1 MSYNISTG
9 IYENEFE
16 LNSLITN
23 NANAIQLIEIVNNEQ
38 QITIDNSVSDILD
51 IETCNVIQ
59 QGLITSLQ
67 SEILDVQ
74 TCNVN
79 QQNFIDAFNS
89 DLTDIKTCNV
99 IQQGLITTLQTDF
112 SNINYDIDLLT
123 TDDIL
128 EGTNKYSQWTET
140 GNNIYYNDGNVGIG
154 IASPL
159 HKLHLVGNT
168 CMKVGN
174 RSEVYFEDNN
184 YDNADGGGITLRTSL
199 NPTNGSIFAVRSS
212 GQAARLWVGQ
222 DLTSVAYN
230 DFCAGYIGTNGL
242 EATIS
247 RYNFIVKYATGS
259 VGIGITDPQHKLD
272 VVGDANITGTYKING
287 TPIDTDVIGQ
297 GTTNLYSQWTT
308 AGNVIYYNN
317 GNVGIGTTVPDSIL
331 HLSKKN
337 SVEGTTPNTFTGYH
351 NLTEYLRFVSKGDPQ
366 DVNAISVGFKLGQDS
381 TTNASPNGRVD
392 ICANQNANANNDYGG
407 IPNKTIASFIGNG
420 NVGIGTTDPITNLHV
435 KEKAYIGND
444 VSGSLGPPTIS
455 VLGGQG
461 SRLILFKGTTTK
473 VPYSIGVENYT
484 LWYASPFTHKWYNN
498 TNISMTL
505 NENGNLGIGTSDPK
519 TILNIVKA
527 GDPRLRITGID
538 DNDTA
543 GIQLLENT
551 NDSTTFGTELVYDGI
566 NNKFNINMFAGN
578 INTRLTILRAN
589 GNVGIGSTNP
599 QAKLHCQGTILTA
612 TDGDNFNN
620 EKTNIYF
627 CRADRPTPL
636 NDRHHYITSKTNGS
650 GLSNDNFI
658 NFYIDDGTTA
668 NGTSH
673 NKTLSI
679 TGTGV
684 DISGSLTLSGPIYN
698 EYQSRSLGVGTKW
711 IRIGEYYE
719 RCNCKFTVHYAGV
732 GVHDLLE
739 IEVKWRFGATTKGE
753 CLIFKTCNSYVG
765 TSDYFS
771 NIYIQNFETSY
782 SNRRYIWVKYT
793 TTINTSITL
802 YAHLERYDQFSDQEA
817 KLNDLSTVSQ
827 LTPTGGTNFT
837 IKDGVIQTVNY
848 NHEISDGNL
857 TISGN
862 VGIGTTAPSCSLT
875 INTEAVHKNS
885 YNHSEAQLLLTHT
898 ATRTSSTTLNDPKK
912 ILHLSREGTSSQS
925 YAAKAS
931 FSLSRYENNS
941 TNSRTRLDL
950 TLAHESYD
958 DVNVLTVLS
967 SGNVG
972 IGKTNPTS
980 KLHVYG
986 DILSDWGSGKTVQ
999 LATPGGQPGFIIC
1012 GNATD
1017 SYSRFDISNHAVGT
1031 TGNRYFR
1038 MGFNGD
1044 TFPLVIRKGGNVG
1057 IGTTTPSAKL
1067 HVNGNVRCDGAIT
1080 LGIGFTRHLQI
1091 GKWYIYQAS
1100 AAYSGDPYGDLDQ
1113 NDLVFSY
1120 RATGTNIQDE
1130 GLGWVQY
1137 NDRNI
1142 DFIDYTGQHRAV
1154 SKNKNLYDTKY
1165 VGYIISSTGLFKDLN
1180 SKYKNQN
1187 RNTNINSALPYVD
1200 LSNKVQDKACFG
1212 VLSDSE
1218 EDNKRTY
1225 HSAGVFKSSYKMNK
1239 GDKRIIINSLGEG
1252 SIWISNYNG
1261 NIGNGDYIT
1270 TSPIP
1275 GIGMRQNSDSLK
1287 NYSVAKATCS
1297 VDFNNIQSYPLEKV
1311 KQEYI
1316 YTSNIKAVESNIEII
1331 EPLSNLAYYSNVD
1344 ENSNMVITSNYEFSS
1359 NVIKTETINVSNLVI
1374 NSNLENCLDSNGD
1387 LIYEI
1392 QYDENSN
1399 IIYESEYEIKY
1410 IDIQGNILDIDQYDS
1425 NIHYIMCFIGCTYHC
1440 G

>member
-1 MSYNISTG
+1 MRFNGDDDVGHIQCIKRSNVSSYPLKF
-9 IYENEFE
+9 Y
-16 LNSLITN
+16 
-23 NANAIQLIEIVNNEQ
+23 
-38 QITIDNSVSDILD
+38 
-51 IETCNVIQ
+51 
-59 QGLITSLQ
+59 
-67 SEILDVQ
+67 
-74 TCNVN
+74 
-79 QQNFIDAFNS
+79 
-89 DLTDIKTCNV
+89 
-99 IQQGLITTLQTDF
+99 
-112 SNINYDIDLLT
+112 
-123 TDDIL
+123 
-128 EGTNKYSQWTET
+128 
-140 GNNIYYNDGNVGIG
+140 
-154 IASPL
+154 AS
-159 HKLHLVGNT
+159 K
-168 CMKVGN
+168 
-174 RSEVYFEDNN
+174 
-184 YDNADGGGITLRTSL
+184 
-199 NPTNGSIFAVRSS
+199 
-212 GQAARLWVGQ
+212 
-222 DLTSVAYN
+222 
-230 DFCAGYIGTNGL
+230 
-242 EATIS
+242 
-247 RYNFIVKYATGS
+247 YNFEV
-259 VGIGITDPQHKLD
+259 
-272 VVGDANITGTYKING
+272 
-287 TPIDTDVIGQ
+287 
-297 GTTNLYSQWTT
+297 
-308 AGNVIYYNN
+308 
-317 GNVGIGTTVPDSIL
+317 
-331 HLSKKN
+331 
-337 SVEGTTPNTFTGYH
+337 
-351 NLTEYLRFVSKGDPQ
+351 
-366 DVNAISVGFKLGQDS
+366 
-381 TTNASPNGRVD
+381 
-392 ICANQNANANNDYGG
+392 
-407 IPNKTIASFIGNG
+407 
-420 NVGIGTTDPITNLHV
+420 
-435 KEKAYIGND
+435 
-444 VSGSLGPPTIS
+444 
-455 VLGGQG
+455 
-461 SRLILFKGTTTK
+461 
-473 VPYSIGVENYT
+473 
-484 LWYASPFTHKWYNN
+484 
-498 TNISMTL
+498 
-505 NENGNLGIGTSDPK
+505 
-519 TILNIVKA
+519 
-527 GDPRLRITGID
+527 
-538 DNDTA
+538 
-543 GIQLLENT
+543 
-551 NDSTTFGTELVYDGI
+551 
-566 NNKFNINMFAGN
+566 
-578 INTRLTILRAN
+578 

-862 VGIGTTAPSCSLT
+862 VGIGTTAPSCRLT
-875 INTEAVHKNS
+875 VNTEAVHKNS

-1130 GLGWVQY
+1130 GLGWIQY

-1261 NIGNGDYIT
+1261 NIENGDYIT
-1270 TSPIP
+1270 TSPIS
-1275 GIGMRQNSDSLK
+1275 GIGQKQSDDLLH
-1287 NYSVAKATCS
+1287 NYTVAKATCS
-1297 VDFNNIQSYPLEKV
+1297 VNFNNIQSYPLEKV

-1316 YTSNIKAVESNIEII
+1316 YTSNIKVVESNIEII
-1331 EPLSNLAYYSNVD
+1331 EPLSNLAYYSNAD
-1344 ENSNMVITSNYEFSS
+1344 ENSNVVITSNYEFFS
-1359 NVIKTETINVSNLVI
+1359 NVIKTETINVSNLI
-1374 NSNLENCLDSNGD
+1374 ITSNLENCLDSNGD

-1410 IDIQGNILDIDQYDS
+1410 IKLDGTIIDYDQYDS

>member
-1 MSYNISTG
+1 MRFNGDDDVGHIQCIKRSNVSSYPLKF
-9 IYENEFE
+9 Y
-16 LNSLITN
+16 
-23 NANAIQLIEIVNNEQ
+23 
-38 QITIDNSVSDILD
+38 
-51 IETCNVIQ
+51 
-59 QGLITSLQ
+59 
-67 SEILDVQ
+67 
-74 TCNVN
+74 
-79 QQNFIDAFNS
+79 
-89 DLTDIKTCNV
+89 
-99 IQQGLITTLQTDF
+99 
-112 SNINYDIDLLT
+112 
-123 TDDIL
+123 
-128 EGTNKYSQWTET
+128 
-140 GNNIYYNDGNVGIG
+140 
-154 IASPL
+154 AS
-159 HKLHLVGNT
+159 K
-168 CMKVGN
+168 
-174 RSEVYFEDNN
+174 
-184 YDNADGGGITLRTSL
+184 
-199 NPTNGSIFAVRSS
+199 
-212 GQAARLWVGQ
+212 
-222 DLTSVAYN
+222 
-230 DFCAGYIGTNGL
+230 
-242 EATIS
+242 
-247 RYNFIVKYATGS
+247 YNFEV
-259 VGIGITDPQHKLD
+259 
-272 VVGDANITGTYKING
+272 
-287 TPIDTDVIGQ
+287 
-297 GTTNLYSQWTT
+297 
-308 AGNVIYYNN
+308 
-317 GNVGIGTTVPDSIL
+317 
-331 HLSKKN
+331 
-337 SVEGTTPNTFTGYH
+337 
-351 NLTEYLRFVSKGDPQ
+351 
-366 DVNAISVGFKLGQDS
+366 
-381 TTNASPNGRVD
+381 
-392 ICANQNANANNDYGG
+392 
-407 IPNKTIASFIGNG
+407 
-420 NVGIGTTDPITNLHV
+420 
-435 KEKAYIGND
+435 
-444 VSGSLGPPTIS
+444 
-455 VLGGQG
+455 
-461 SRLILFKGTTTK
+461 
-473 VPYSIGVENYT
+473 
-484 LWYASPFTHKWYNN
+484 
-498 TNISMTL
+498 
-505 NENGNLGIGTSDPK
+505 
-519 TILNIVKA
+519 
-527 GDPRLRITGID
+527 
-538 DNDTA
+538 
-543 GIQLLENT
+543 
-551 NDSTTFGTELVYDGI
+551 
-566 NNKFNINMFAGN
+566 
-578 INTRLTILRAN
+578 

-862 VGIGTTAPSCSLT
+862 VGIGTTAPSCRLT
-875 INTEAVHKNS
+875 VNTEAVHKNS

-1130 GLGWVQY
+1130 GLGWIQY

-1261 NIGNGDYIT
+1261 NIENGDYIT
-1270 TSPIP
+1270 TSPIS
-1275 GIGMRQNSDSLK
+1275 GIGQKQSDDLLH
-1287 NYSVAKATCS
+1287 NYTVAKATCS
-1297 VDFNNIQSYPLEKV
+1297 VNFNNIQSYPLEKV

-1316 YTSNIKAVESNIEII
+1316 YTSNIKVVESNIEII
-1331 EPLSNLAYYSNVD
+1331 EPLSNLAYYSNAD
-1344 ENSNMVITSNYEFSS
+1344 ENSNVVITSNYEFFS
-1359 NVIKTETINVSNLVI
+1359 NVIKTETINVSNLI
-1374 NSNLENCLDSNGD
+1374 ITSNLENCLDSNGD

-1410 IDIQGNILDIDQYDS
+1410 IKLDGTIIDYDQYDS
-1425 NIHYIMCFIGCTYHC
+1425 NVDFIMAFIGCTYHC

>member
-259 VGIGITDPQHKLD
+259 VGIGTTDPITNLHVKEKAYIGNDVSGSLGPPTISVLGGQGSRLILFKGTTTKVPYSIGIENYTLWYASPFTHKWYNNTNISMTLDENGNLGIGTAAPDAKLD
-272 VVGDANITGTYKING
+272 VVGDINITGTYKING

-420 NVGIGTTDPITNLHV
+420 NVGIGTTDP
-435 KEKAYIGND
+435 
-444 VSGSLGPPTIS
+444 
-455 VLGGQG
+455 
-461 SRLILFKGTTTK
+461 
-473 VPYSIGVENYT
+473 
-484 LWYASPFTHKWYNN
+484 
-498 TNISMTL
+498 
-505 NENGNLGIGTSDPK
+505 K

-527 GDPRLRITGID
+527 GDPRLRISGID
-538 DNDTA
+538 YDDTA

-551 NDSTTFGTELVYDGI
+551 NDALSYGTELVYDGD
-566 NNKFNINMFAGN
+566 NNKFNINMFAGSTQ
-578 INTRLTILRAN
+578 TRLTILRVN

-862 VGIGTTAPSCSLT
+862 VGIGTTAPPCNLT
-875 INTEAVHKNS
+875 VNTEAVHKNS

-912 ILHLSREGTSSQS
+912 ILHLSREGTSGQA

-950 TLAHESYD
+950 TLAHQSYD

-972 IGKTNPTS
+972 IGKTNPS
-980 KLHVYG
+980 AKLHVYG

-1012 GNATD
+1012 GAATN
-1017 SYSRFDISNHAVGT
+1017 SYSRFDISNHADGT

-1057 IGTTTPSAKL
+1057 IATNTPSAKL

-1261 NIGNGDYIT
+1261 NIENGDYL
-1270 TSPIP
+1270 TSSDIP
-1275 GIGMRQNSDSLK
+1275 GIAMRQNSEFLA
-1287 NYSVAKATCS
+1287 NYTVAKATCS

-1316 YTSNIKAVESNIEII
+1316 YTSNIKVEESNIEII

-1374 NSNLENCLDSNGD
+1374 TSNLENCLDSNDD
-1387 LIYEI
+1387 LIYQI
-1392 QYDENSN
+1392 QYDEYSN
-1399 IIYESEYEIKY
+1399 IIYEPEYEIKY
-1410 IDIQGNILDIDQYDS
+1410 IKLDGTIIDYDQYDS
-1425 NIHYIMCFIGCTYHC
+1425 NVDFIMAFIGCTYHC

>member
-259 VGIGITDPQHKLD
+259 VGIG
-272 VVGDANITGTYKING
+272 
-287 TPIDTDVIGQ
+287 
-297 GTTNLYSQWTT
+297 
-308 AGNVIYYNN
+308 
-317 GNVGIGTTVPDSIL
+317 
-331 HLSKKN
+331 
-337 SVEGTTPNTFTGYH
+337 
-351 NLTEYLRFVSKGDPQ
+351 
-366 DVNAISVGFKLGQDS
+366 
-381 TTNASPNGRVD
+381 
-392 ICANQNANANNDYGG
+392 
-407 IPNKTIASFIGNG
+407 
-420 NVGIGTTDPITNLHV
+420 TTDPITNLHV

-473 VPYSIGVENYT
+473 VPYSIGIENYT

-505 NENGNLGIGTSDPK
+505 DENGNLGIGTAAPDAK
-519 TILNIVKA
+519 LDVV
-527 GDPRLRITGID
+527 GDINITGTYKINGTPID
-538 DNDTA
+538 TDVIGQGTTNLYSQWTTA
-543 GIQLLENT
+543 GNVIYYNNGNVGIGTTTPANKLDVNGDFSVNRTTDAWSTSPNPGIYMRFNGDDDVGHIQCIKRSNVSSYPL
-551 NDSTTFGTELVYDGI
+551 
-566 NNKFNINMFAGN
+566 KFYASKYNFEV
-578 INTRLTILRAN
+578 

-668 NGTSH
+668 TGTSH

-862 VGIGTTAPSCSLT
+862 VGIGTTAPSCRLT
-875 INTEAVHKNS
+875 VNTEAVHKNS

-1130 GLGWVQY
+1130 GLGWIQY

-1261 NIGNGDYIT
+1261 NIENGDYIT
-1270 TSPIP
+1270 TSPIS
-1275 GIGMRQNSDSLK
+1275 GIGQKQSDDLLH
-1287 NYSVAKATCS
+1287 NYTVAKATCS
-1297 VDFNNIQSYPLEKV
+1297 VNFNNIQSYPLEKV

-1316 YTSNIKAVESNIEII
+1316 YTSNIKVVESNIEII
-1331 EPLSNLAYYSNVD
+1331 EPLSNLAYYSNAD
-1344 ENSNMVITSNYEFSS
+1344 ENSNVVITSNYEFFS
-1359 NVIKTETINVSNLVI
+1359 NVIKTETINVSNLI
-1374 NSNLENCLDSNGD
+1374 ITSNLENCLDSNGD

-1410 IDIQGNILDIDQYDS
+1410 IKLDGTIIDYDQYDS

>member
-259 VGIGITDPQHKLD
+259 VGIG
-272 VVGDANITGTYKING
+272 
-287 TPIDTDVIGQ
+287 
-297 GTTNLYSQWTT
+297 
-308 AGNVIYYNN
+308 
-317 GNVGIGTTVPDSIL
+317 
-331 HLSKKN
+331 
-337 SVEGTTPNTFTGYH
+337 
-351 NLTEYLRFVSKGDPQ
+351 
-366 DVNAISVGFKLGQDS
+366 
-381 TTNASPNGRVD
+381 
-392 ICANQNANANNDYGG
+392 
-407 IPNKTIASFIGNG
+407 
-420 NVGIGTTDPITNLHV
+420 TTDPITNLHV

-473 VPYSIGVENYT
+473 VPYSIGIENYT

-505 NENGNLGIGTSDPK
+505 DENGNLGIGTAAPDAK
-519 TILNIVKA
+519 LDVV
-527 GDPRLRITGID
+527 GDINITGTYKINGTPID
-538 DNDTA
+538 TDVIGQGTTNLYSQWTTA
-543 GIQLLENT
+543 GNVIYYNNGNVGIGTTTPANKLDVNGDFSVNRTTDAWSTSPNPGIYMRFNGDDDVGHIQCIKRSNVSSYPL
-551 NDSTTFGTELVYDGI
+551 
-566 NNKFNINMFAGN
+566 KFYASKYNFEV
-578 INTRLTILRAN
+578 

-862 VGIGTTAPSCSLT
+862 VGIGTTAPSCRLT
-875 INTEAVHKNS
+875 VNTEAVHKNS

-1130 GLGWVQY
+1130 GLGWIQY

-1261 NIGNGDYIT
+1261 NIENGDYIT
-1270 TSPIP
+1270 TSPIS
-1275 GIGMRQNSDSLK
+1275 GIGQKQSDDLLH
-1287 NYSVAKATCS
+1287 NYTVAKATCS
-1297 VDFNNIQSYPLEKV
+1297 VNFNNIQSYPLEKV

-1316 YTSNIKAVESNIEII
+1316 YTSNIKVVESNIEII
-1331 EPLSNLAYYSNVD
+1331 EPLSNLAYYSNAD
-1344 ENSNMVITSNYEFSS
+1344 ENSNVVITSNYEFFS
-1359 NVIKTETINVSNLVI
+1359 NVIKTETINVSNLI
-1374 NSNLENCLDSNGD
+1374 ITSNLENCLDSNGD

-1410 IDIQGNILDIDQYDS
+1410 IKLDGTIIDYDQYDS

>member
-259 VGIGITDPQHKLD
+259 VGIG
-272 VVGDANITGTYKING
+272 
-287 TPIDTDVIGQ
+287 
-297 GTTNLYSQWTT
+297 
-308 AGNVIYYNN
+308 
-317 GNVGIGTTVPDSIL
+317 
-331 HLSKKN
+331 
-337 SVEGTTPNTFTGYH
+337 
-351 NLTEYLRFVSKGDPQ
+351 
-366 DVNAISVGFKLGQDS
+366 
-381 TTNASPNGRVD
+381 
-392 ICANQNANANNDYGG
+392 
-407 IPNKTIASFIGNG
+407 
-420 NVGIGTTDPITNLHV
+420 TTDPITNLHV

-473 VPYSIGVENYT
+473 VPYSIGIENYT

-505 NENGNLGIGTSDPK
+505 DENGNLGIGTAAPDAK
-519 TILNIVKA
+519 LDVV
-527 GDPRLRITGID
+527 GDINITGTYKINGTPID
-538 DNDTA
+538 TDVIGQGTTNLYSQWTTA
-543 GIQLLENT
+543 GNVIYYNNGNVGIGTTAPANKLDVNGDFSVNRTTDAWSTSPNPGIYMRFNGDDDVGHIQCIKRSNVSSYPL
-551 NDSTTFGTELVYDGI
+551 
-566 NNKFNINMFAGN
+566 KFYASKYNFEV
-578 INTRLTILRAN
+578 

-668 NGTSH
+668 TGTSH

-862 VGIGTTAPSCSLT
+862 VGIGTTAPSCRLT
-875 INTEAVHKNS
+875 VNTEAVHKNS

-1261 NIGNGDYIT
+1261 NIENGDYIT
-1270 TSPIP
+1270 TSPIS
-1275 GIGMRQNSDSLK
+1275 GIGQKQSDDLLH
-1287 NYSVAKATCS
+1287 NYTVAKATCS
-1297 VDFNNIQSYPLEKV
+1297 VNFNNIQSYPLEKV

-1316 YTSNIKAVESNIEII
+1316 YTSNIKVVESNIEII
-1331 EPLSNLAYYSNVD
+1331 EPLSNLAYYSNAD
-1344 ENSNMVITSNYEFSS
+1344 ENSNVVITSNYEFFS
-1359 NVIKTETINVSNLVI
+1359 NVIKTETINVSNLI
-1374 NSNLENCLDSNGD
+1374 ITSNLENCLDSNGD

-1410 IDIQGNILDIDQYDS
+1410 IKLDGTIIDYDQYDS

>member
-259 VGIGITDPQHKLD
+259 VGIG
-272 VVGDANITGTYKING
+272 
-287 TPIDTDVIGQ
+287 
-297 GTTNLYSQWTT
+297 
-308 AGNVIYYNN
+308 
-317 GNVGIGTTVPDSIL
+317 
-331 HLSKKN
+331 
-337 SVEGTTPNTFTGYH
+337 
-351 NLTEYLRFVSKGDPQ
+351 
-366 DVNAISVGFKLGQDS
+366 
-381 TTNASPNGRVD
+381 
-392 ICANQNANANNDYGG
+392 
-407 IPNKTIASFIGNG
+407 
-420 NVGIGTTDPITNLHV
+420 TTDPITNLHV

-473 VPYSIGVENYT
+473 VPYSIGIENYT

-505 NENGNLGIGTSDPK
+505 DENGNLGIGTAAPDAK
-519 TILNIVKA
+519 LDVV
-527 GDPRLRITGID
+527 GDINITGTYKINGTPID
-538 DNDTA
+538 TDVIGQGTTNLYSQWTTA
-543 GIQLLENT
+543 GNVIYYNNGNVGIGTTAPANKLDVNGDFSVNRTTDAWSTSPNPGIYMRFNGDDDVGHIQCIKRSNVSSYPL
-551 NDSTTFGTELVYDGI
+551 
-566 NNKFNINMFAGN
+566 KFYASKYNFEV
-578 INTRLTILRAN
+578 

-668 NGTSH
+668 TGTSH

-950 TLAHESYD
+950 TLAHQSYD

-1130 GLGWVQY
+1130 GLGWIQY

-1261 NIGNGDYIT
+1261 NIENGDYIT
-1270 TSPIP
+1270 TSPIS
-1275 GIGMRQNSDSLK
+1275 GIGQKQSDDLLH
-1287 NYSVAKATCS
+1287 NYTVAKATCS
-1297 VDFNNIQSYPLEKV
+1297 VNFNNIQSYPLEKV

-1316 YTSNIKAVESNIEII
+1316 YTSNIKVVESNIEII
-1331 EPLSNLAYYSNVD
+1331 EPLSNLAYYSNAD
-1344 ENSNMVITSNYEFSS
+1344 ENSNVVITSNYEFFS
-1359 NVIKTETINVSNLVI
+1359 NVIKTETINVSNLI
-1374 NSNLENCLDSNGD
+1374 ITSNLENCLDSNGD

-1410 IDIQGNILDIDQYDS
+1410 IKLDGTIIDYDQYDS

>member
-259 VGIGITDPQHKLD
+259 VGIG
-272 VVGDANITGTYKING
+272 
-287 TPIDTDVIGQ
+287 
-297 GTTNLYSQWTT
+297 
-308 AGNVIYYNN
+308 
-317 GNVGIGTTVPDSIL
+317 
-331 HLSKKN
+331 
-337 SVEGTTPNTFTGYH
+337 
-351 NLTEYLRFVSKGDPQ
+351 
-366 DVNAISVGFKLGQDS
+366 
-381 TTNASPNGRVD
+381 
-392 ICANQNANANNDYGG
+392 
-407 IPNKTIASFIGNG
+407 
-420 NVGIGTTDPITNLHV
+420 TTDPITNLHV

-473 VPYSIGVENYT
+473 VPYSIGIENYT

-505 NENGNLGIGTSDPK
+505 DENGNLGIGTAAPDAK
-519 TILNIVKA
+519 LDVV
-527 GDPRLRITGID
+527 GDINITGTYKINGTPID
-538 DNDTA
+538 TDVIGQGTTNLYSQWTTA
-543 GIQLLENT
+543 GNVIYYNNGNVGIGTTTPANKLDVNGDFSVNRTTDAWSTSPNPGIYMRFNGDDDVGHIQCIKRSNVSSYPL
-551 NDSTTFGTELVYDGI
+551 
-566 NNKFNINMFAGN
+566 KFYASKYNFEV
-578 INTRLTILRAN
+578 

-862 VGIGTTAPSCSLT
+862 VGIGTTAPSCRLT
-875 INTEAVHKNS
+875 VNTEAVHKNS

-972 IGKTNPTS
+972 IGKTNPTA

-1012 GNATD
+1012 GAATN
-1017 SYSRFDISNHAVGT
+1017 SYSRFDISNHADGT

-1057 IGTTTPSAKL
+1057 IGTITPSEKL

-1091 GKWYIYQAS
+1091 GKWYIYQAA

-1252 SIWISNYNG
+1252 AIWVSNYNG
-1261 NIGNGDYIT
+1261 NIENGDYL
-1270 TSPIP
+1270 TSSDIP
-1275 GIGMRQNSDSLK
+1275 GIAMRQNSEFLA
-1287 NYSVAKATCS
+1287 NYTVAKATCS

-1316 YTSNIKAVESNIEII
+1316 YTSNIKVEESNIEII
-1331 EPLSNLAYYSNVD
+1331 EPLSNLAYYSNAD
-1344 ENSNMVITSNYEFSS
+1344 ENSNVVITSNYEFFS
-1359 NVIKTETINVSNLVI
+1359 NVIKTETINVSNLI
-1374 NSNLENCLDSNGD
+1374 ITSNLENCLDSNGD

-1410 IDIQGNILDIDQYDS
+1410 IKLDGTIIDYDQYDS
-1425 NIHYIMCFIGCTYHC
+1425 NVDFIMAFIGCTYHC

>member
-259 VGIGITDPQHKLD
+259 VGIG
-272 VVGDANITGTYKING
+272 
-287 TPIDTDVIGQ
+287 
-297 GTTNLYSQWTT
+297 
-308 AGNVIYYNN
+308 
-317 GNVGIGTTVPDSIL
+317 
-331 HLSKKN
+331 
-337 SVEGTTPNTFTGYH
+337 
-351 NLTEYLRFVSKGDPQ
+351 
-366 DVNAISVGFKLGQDS
+366 
-381 TTNASPNGRVD
+381 
-392 ICANQNANANNDYGG
+392 
-407 IPNKTIASFIGNG
+407 
-420 NVGIGTTDPITNLHV
+420 TTDPITNLHV

-473 VPYSIGVENYT
+473 VPYSIGIENYT

-505 NENGNLGIGTSDPK
+505 DENGNLGIGTAAPDAK
-519 TILNIVKA
+519 LDVV
-527 GDPRLRITGID
+527 GDINITGTYKINGTPID
-538 DNDTA
+538 TDVIGQGTTNLYSQWTTA
-543 GIQLLENT
+543 GNVIYYNNGNVGIGTTTPANKLDVNGDFSVNRTTDAWSTSPNPGIYMRFNGDDDVGHIQCIKRSNVSSYPL
-551 NDSTTFGTELVYDGI
+551 
-566 NNKFNINMFAGN
+566 KFYASKYNFEV
-578 INTRLTILRAN
+578 

-698 EYQSRSLGVGTKW
+698 EYQSRSLGAGTKW

-862 VGIGTTAPSCSLT
+862 VGIGTTAPSCRLT
-875 INTEAVHKNS
+875 VNTEAVHKNS

-1130 GLGWVQY
+1130 GLGWIQY

-1261 NIGNGDYIT
+1261 NIENGDYIT
-1270 TSPIP
+1270 TSPIS
-1275 GIGMRQNSDSLK
+1275 GIGQKQSDDLLH
-1287 NYSVAKATCS
+1287 NYTVAKATCS
-1297 VDFNNIQSYPLEKV
+1297 VNFNNIQSYPLEKV

-1316 YTSNIKAVESNIEII
+1316 YTSNIKVVESNIEII
-1331 EPLSNLAYYSNVD
+1331 EPLSNLAYYSNAD
-1344 ENSNMVITSNYEFSS
+1344 ENSNVVITSNYEFFS
-1359 NVIKTETINVSNLVI
+1359 NVIKTETINVSNLI
-1374 NSNLENCLDSNGD
+1374 ITSNLENCLDSNGD

-1410 IDIQGNILDIDQYDS
+1410 IKLDGTIIDYDQYDS

>member
-74 TCNVN
+74 TCNVI
-79 QQNFIDAFNS
+79 QQNFIDGFNS

-259 VGIGITDPQHKLD
+259 VGIGTTDPITNLHVKEKAYIGNDVSGSLGPPTISVLGGQGSRLILFKGTTTKVPYSIGIENYTLWYASPFTHKWYNNTNISMTLDENGNLGIGTAAPDAKLD
-272 VVGDANITGTYKING
+272 VVGDINITGTYKING

-420 NVGIGTTDPITNLHV
+420 NVGIGTTDP
-435 KEKAYIGND
+435 
-444 VSGSLGPPTIS
+444 
-455 VLGGQG
+455 
-461 SRLILFKGTTTK
+461 
-473 VPYSIGVENYT
+473 
-484 LWYASPFTHKWYNN
+484 
-498 TNISMTL
+498 
-505 NENGNLGIGTSDPK
+505 K

-527 GDPRLRITGID
+527 GDPRLRISGID
-538 DNDTA
+538 YDDTA

-551 NDSTTFGTELVYDGI
+551 NDALSYGTELVYDGD
-566 NNKFNINMFAGN
+566 NNKFNINMFAGSTQ
-578 INTRLTILRAN
+578 TRLTILRVN

-684 DISGSLTLSGPIYN
+684 DISGSLTLTGPIYN
-698 EYQSRSLGVGTKW
+698 DYKSRSLGAGTKW
-711 IRIGEYYE
+711 IRIGEYY
-719 RCNCKFTVHYAGV
+719 
-732 GVHDLLE
+732 
-739 IEVKWRFGATTKGE
+739 
-753 CLIFKTCNSYVG
+753 
-765 TSDYFS
+765 
-771 NIYIQNFETSY
+771 
-782 SNRRYIWVKYT
+782 
-793 TTINTSITL
+793 
-802 YAHLERYDQFSDQEA
+802 
-817 KLNDLSTVSQ
+817 
-827 LTPTGGTNFT
+827 
-837 IKDGVIQTVNY
+837 
-848 NHEISDGNL
+848 
-857 TISGN
+857 
-862 VGIGTTAPSCSLT
+862 
-875 INTEAVHKNS
+875 
-885 YNHSEAQLLLTHT
+885 
-898 ATRTSSTTLNDPKK
+898 
-912 ILHLSREGTSSQS
+912 
-925 YAAKAS
+925 
-931 FSLSRYENNS
+931 
-941 TNSRTRLDL
+941 
-950 TLAHESYD
+950 
-958 DVNVLTVLS
+958 
-967 SGNVG
+967 
-972 IGKTNPTS
+972 
-980 KLHVYG
+980 
-986 DILSDWGSGKTVQ
+986 
-999 LATPGGQPGFIIC
+999 
-1012 GNATD
+1012 
-1017 SYSRFDISNHAVGT
+1017 
-1031 TGNRYFR
+1031 
-1038 MGFNGD
+1038 
-1044 TFPLVIRKGGNVG
+1044 
-1057 IGTTTPSAKL
+1057 
-1067 HVNGNVRCDGAIT
+1067 
-1080 LGIGFTRHLQI
+1080 
-1091 GKWYIYQAS
+1091 
-1100 AAYSGDPYGDLDQ
+1100 
-1113 NDLVFSY
+1113 
-1120 RATGTNIQDE
+1120 
-1130 GLGWVQY
+1130 
-1137 NDRNI
+1137 
-1142 DFIDYTGQHRAV
+1142 
-1154 SKNKNLYDTKY
+1154 
-1165 VGYIISSTGLFKDLN
+1165 
-1180 SKYKNQN
+1180 
-1187 RNTNINSALPYVD
+1187 
-1200 LSNKVQDKACFG
+1200 
-1212 VLSDSE
+1212 
-1218 EDNKRTY
+1218 
-1225 HSAGVFKSSYKMNK
+1225 
-1239 GDKRIIINSLGEG
+1239 
-1252 SIWISNYNG
+1252 
-1261 NIGNGDYIT
+1261 
-1270 TSPIP
+1270 
-1275 GIGMRQNSDSLK
+1275 
-1287 NYSVAKATCS
+1287 
-1297 VDFNNIQSYPLEKV
+1297 
-1311 KQEYI
+1311 
-1316 YTSNIKAVESNIEII
+1316 
-1331 EPLSNLAYYSNVD
+1331 
-1344 ENSNMVITSNYEFSS
+1344 
-1359 NVIKTETINVSNLVI
+1359 
-1374 NSNLENCLDSNGD
+1374 
-1387 LIYEI
+1387 
-1392 QYDENSN
+1392 
-1399 IIYESEYEIKY
+1399 
-1410 IDIQGNILDIDQYDS
+1410 
-1425 NIHYIMCFIGCTYHC
+1425 
-1440 G
+1440 

>member
-259 VGIGITDPQHKLD
+259 VGIG
-272 VVGDANITGTYKING
+272 
-287 TPIDTDVIGQ
+287 
-297 GTTNLYSQWTT
+297 
-308 AGNVIYYNN
+308 
-317 GNVGIGTTVPDSIL
+317 
-331 HLSKKN
+331 
-337 SVEGTTPNTFTGYH
+337 
-351 NLTEYLRFVSKGDPQ
+351 
-366 DVNAISVGFKLGQDS
+366 
-381 TTNASPNGRVD
+381 
-392 ICANQNANANNDYGG
+392 
-407 IPNKTIASFIGNG
+407 
-420 NVGIGTTDPITNLHV
+420 TTDPITNLHV

-473 VPYSIGVENYT
+473 VPYSIGIENYT

-505 NENGNLGIGTSDPK
+505 DENGNLGIGTAAPDAK
-519 TILNIVKA
+519 LDVV
-527 GDPRLRITGID
+527 GDINITGTYKINGTPID
-538 DNDTA
+538 TDVIGQGTTNLYSQWTTA
-543 GIQLLENT
+543 GNVIYYNNGNVGIGTTAPANKLDVNGDFSVNRTTDAWSTSPNPGIYMRFNGDDDVGHIQCIKRSNVSSYPL
-551 NDSTTFGTELVYDGI
+551 
-566 NNKFNINMFAGN
+566 KFYASKYNFEV
-578 INTRLTILRAN
+578 

-668 NGTSH
+668 TGTSH

-862 VGIGTTAPSCSLT
+862 VGIGTTAPSCRLT
-875 INTEAVHKNS
+875 VNTEAVHKNS

-1130 GLGWVQY
+1130 GLGWIQY

-1261 NIGNGDYIT
+1261 NIENGDYIT
-1270 TSPIP
+1270 TSPIS
-1275 GIGMRQNSDSLK
+1275 GIGQKQSDDLLH
-1287 NYSVAKATCS
+1287 NYTVAKATCS
-1297 VDFNNIQSYPLEKV
+1297 VNFNNIQSYPLEKV

-1316 YTSNIKAVESNIEII
+1316 YTSNIKVVESNIEII
-1331 EPLSNLAYYSNVD
+1331 EPLSNLAYYSNAD
-1344 ENSNMVITSNYEFSS
+1344 ENSNVVITSNYEFFS
-1359 NVIKTETINVSNLVI
+1359 NVIKTETINVSNLI
-1374 NSNLENCLDSNGD
+1374 ITSNLENCLDSNGD

-1410 IDIQGNILDIDQYDS
+1410 IKLDGTIIDYDQYDS